1 MADSFTYSLSTMW
14 AQPLTPVTRQ
24 LIGRRAIAP
33 LPRTGEGMGVRAEA
47 VPIGVHLW
55 LKSRPLVDDG

>member
-1 MADSFTYSLSTMW
+1 MTGYSLSTMW

-33 LPRTGEGMGVRAEA
+33 LPRTGEGMGVRVEA
-47 VPIGVHLW
+47 VPICVHLL
-55 LKSRPLVDDG
+55 LKSWPLAAGG